1 MAEVTSFSDEP
12 EELTWEEVENSFDT
26 WIDDIDPDIKEG
38 PGATGYSYSQM
49 LKAFKAGYKL
59 MKYGAATW
67 EDEDEE
73 KEPNDEDSKFT
84 ELVTD
89 QKLETA
95 LESLRQLLRFDGSN
109 VFLSGSN

>member
-26 WIDDIDPDIKEG
+26 WIDDIDPDINEG
-38 PGATGYSYSQM
+38 PGATGYSYRQM

-59 MKYGAATW
+59 MKYGAASW

-73 KEPNDEDSKFT
+73 KEPSDEDSMFT
-84 ELVTD
+84 EMMTD
-89 QKLETA
+89 RKLETTI
-95 LESLRQLLRFDGSN
+95 ESLKQLLRLGGSSDL
-109 VFLSGSN
+109 LSGLN

>member
-38 PGATGYSYSQM
+38 PGATGYSYNQM
-49 LKAFKAGYKL
+49 LNAFKAGYKL

-84 ELVTD
+84 EIMANQV
-89 QKLETA
+89 LETT
-95 LESLRQLLRFDGSN
+95 LESLRQLLRFGGSSG
-109 VFLSGSN
+109 FLSGSN

>member
-12 EELTWEEVENSFDT
+12 EELTWEEVEDSFDT

-84 ELVTD
+84 EIMTD
-89 QKLETA
+89 QKLETT

-109 VFLSGSN
+109 VFLSGLN

>member
-67 EDEDEE
+67 EDEE
-73 KEPNDEDSKFT
+73 EPNDKDSSLWT
-84 ELVTD
+84 ETMVNPDLDKTID
-89 QKLETA
+89 ELK
-95 LESLRQLLRFDGSN
+95 QLLSFCGSHS
-109 VFLSGSN
+109 FLSGSN

>member
-67 EDEDEE
+67 EDEEE
-73 KEPNDEDSKFT
+73 PDDEDSKFT
-84 ELVTD
+84 EIMANQD
-89 QKLETA
+89 LETTI
-95 LESLRQLLRFDGSN
+95 ESLRQLLRFGGSSG
-109 VFLSGSN
+109 FLSGAN

>member
-12 EELTWEEVENSFDT
+12 EELVWEEVEDSFDT
-26 WIDDIDPDIKEG
+26 WIDDIDPDINEG
-38 PGATGYSYSQM
+38 PGAIGYSYEQM

-73 KEPNDEDSKFT
+73 KEPS
-84 ELVTD
+84 L
-89 QKLETA
+89 QKLANQDLETTI
-95 LESLRQLLRFDGSN
+95 ESLRQLLRFGGSSG
-109 VFLSGSN
+109 FLSGSK

>member
-1 MAEVTSFSDEP
+1 MEVTSFSDEP
-12 EELTWEEVENSFDT
+12 EELTWEEVEDSFDT

-59 MKYGAATW
+59 MKYGTATW

-84 ELVTD
+84 EVMTNPD
-89 QKLETA
+89 LETTI
-95 LESLRQLLRFDGSN
+95 ESLKQLLRLGGGGN
-109 VFLSGSN
+109 FLSGLN

>member
-12 EELTWEEVENSFDT
+12 EELTWEEVEDSFDT

-38 PGATGYSYSQM
+38 PGATGYSCSQM
-49 LKAFKAGYKL
+49 LKAFQAGYKL

-67 EDEDEE
+67 KDEDEE

-84 ELVTD
+84 EIMASPD
-89 QKLETA
+89 LETTI
-95 LESLRQLLRFDGSN
+95 ESLKQLLRLGGGGN
-109 VFLSGSN
+109 FLSGLN